1 MINGGHIIL
10 YSKDAARDKEFFK
23 SVLKFGHVDAGEGW
37 LIFKLPP
44 AEIAVHPSDEND
56 VHEFYLMCDDLNAE
70 IARLKQA
77 GVKCEE
83 PMARGWGMLTQIH
96 LPVGAGSA
104 SISPGTRD
112 PRFIAHACRRA
123 GRGSWMQK

>member
-70 IARLKQA
+70 IVRLKQA

-96 LPVGAGSA
+96 LPGG
-104 SISPGTRD
+104 GRLGLYQ
-112 PRFIAHACRRA
+112 PRHKRP
-123 GRGSWMQK
+123 